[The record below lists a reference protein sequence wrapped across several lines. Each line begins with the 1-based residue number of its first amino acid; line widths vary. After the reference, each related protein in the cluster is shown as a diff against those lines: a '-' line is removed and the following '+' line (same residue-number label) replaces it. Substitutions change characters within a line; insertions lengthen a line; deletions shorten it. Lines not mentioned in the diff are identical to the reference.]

1 MTPQAF
7 GYESFTPHDLMLI
20 VLIMFCTD
28 VLSTWAESAASGEI
42 LGNAESGGRLR
53 GSVSS
58 SWFSCVAK
66 HECRG
71 TSGKI

>member
-20 VLIMFCTD
+20 VLIIFCTG

-42 LGNAESGGRLR
+42 IGVAEPGG
-53 GSVSS
+53 
-58 SWFSCVAK
+58 
-66 HECRG
+66 
-71 TSGKI
+71 